1 MEFSLFLILVL
12 EYPRSVAQ
20 FFQISRVEALFPL
33 TFPRVRVANQKMERD
48 FTKKV
53 YPQPPLFGF
62 FRTKISSDNIQLP
75 PCYFVTY
82 RKRLKEVIFVNKEFL
97 HENINNKDVYVDYSA
112 ITNIP

>member
-12 EYPRSVAQ
+12 ECPRSVAQ
-20 FFQISRVEALFPL
+20 FFKI
-33 TFPRVRVANQKMERD
+33 RVANQKMARD
-48 FTKKV
+48 FSKKV

-62 FRTKISSDNIQLP
+62 FRTKISSDNIQLL

-82 RKRLKEVIFVNKEFL
+82 RKRLEEVIFVNKEFL